1 MFFLM
6 ILMIIFIIA
15 LTRVVAEFWR
25 PDVDRDEAK
34 PRVFDGVPV
43 FPLHL
48 SQNSGRSVL
57 HHSNYSPFLFLNL
70 TKMQT
75 SEGVSSVPLP
85 PPESLFGP
93 PPPLETTTSGS
104 PGPQDPIGGS
114 SNLLAPVSSSTV
126 SYVNHSHATY
136 YPTDLYSGYPV
147 ASVFSAA
154 GAQKTALQP
163 TRQRTKARS
172 NAGNLRPDLLTC
184 YYCTK

>member
-1 MFFLM
+1 
-6 ILMIIFIIA
+6 
-15 LTRVVAEFWR
+15 
-25 PDVDRDEAK
+25 
-34 PRVFDGVPV
+34 
-43 FPLHL
+43 
-48 SQNSGRSVL
+48 
-57 HHSNYSPFLFLNL
+57 
-70 TKMQT
+70 MQT
-75 SEGVSSVPLP
+75 SEGVSSAPLP

-93 PPPLETTTSGS
+93 PPPLETTTGGS

-114 SNLLAPVSSSTV
+114 SNLLAPVSSSTM

-172 NAGNLRPDLLTC
+172 NAGNLRPDLLLLLLLHQVVGLTQLWWRAFHLPILALIWSLWSLWSSLIGSQA
-184 YYCTK
+184 

>member
-1 MFFLM
+1 MSTEMKPNPESLM
-6 ILMIIFIIA
+6 AFQSFPYTSRKIQDGQCFIIV
-15 LTRVVAEFWR
+15 TI
-25 PDVDRDEAK
+25 
-34 PRVFDGVPV
+34 
-43 FPLHL
+43 
-48 SQNSGRSVL
+48 
-57 HHSNYSPFLFLNL
+57 FLFCFSLSDA
-70 TKMQT
+70 KIQT
-75 SEGVSSVPLP
+75 SEGVSSAPLP

-93 PPPLETTTSGS
+93 PPPLETTTGGS

-114 SNLLAPVSSSTV
+114 SNLLAPVSSSTM

>member
-1 MFFLM
+1 MPSHSLS
-6 ILMIIFIIA
+6 LPSP
-15 LTRVVAEFWR
+15 AER
-25 PDVDRDEAK
+25 KRDEGSGG
-34 PRVFDGVPV
+34 RM
-43 FPLHL
+43 PLGAGIE
-48 SQNSGRSVL
+48 GRN
-57 HHSNYSPFLFLNL
+57 HR
-70 TKMQT
+70 Q
-75 SEGVSSVPLP
+75 VSSLCMAWPWRFHLLLTHWLWHSAPLP
-85 PPESLFGP
+85 PPDSLFGP
-93 PPPLETTTSGS
+93 PPPLETTTGGS

-184 YYCTK
+184 YYCTE